1 MSFYTQITWVWISSF
16 VPEPIYFGRMDASE
30 RHSVDCMYHCT
41 GLVHCFYQRH
51 MQFIG
56 KEKKIRWQEEKC
68 LFLFISK
75 DESEYLSLCVFV
87 LIGRSKMCDFHTSA
101 NIAELFKDTAR
112 NGLVFLPACSIL

>member
-56 KEKKIRWQEEKC
+56 KEKKNKVARRKRPV
-68 LFLFISK
+68 S
-75 DESEYLSLCVFV
+75 
-87 LIGRSKMCDFHTSA
+87 FH
-101 NIAELFKDTAR
+101 LKR
-112 NGLVFLPACSIL
+112 